1 MVTGAAGFIGSHLV
15 ERLSA
20 DGHEVVAVDCLTPYY
35 DVTQKEDALDVLRRL
50 PGTDVVEADLWTC
63 DLGALI
69 DGTDIVFHQAG
80 QPGVRDSWRAGF
92 EPYVKQNVL
101 VTQRLLDAVVD
112 SPVDRFVFASSS
124 SVYGDAPEYPTTED
138 DLPVP
143 QSPYGV
149 TKLAAEHLCGVY
161 ARNWAVP
168 TVSLRYFTVY
178 GPRQRPDMAMHRMI
192 EAGLAGDP
200 FPLFGDGGQIRDFT
214 YVDDAVEANV
224 LAASAEVPAGSVI
237 NVAGTE
243 SVSLLEVIHIVED
256 IIGRPIAL
264 DRRPGQ
270 PGDVQRTGGSD
281 RRAAAL
287 LGWSAEIRVQEG
299 LRRQVAWHLA
309 RRRMR
314 AIDTAGSV
322 RFR

>member
-143 QSPYGV
+143 LQ
-149 TKLAAEHLCGVY
+149 
-161 ARNWAVP
+161 
-168 TVSLRYFTVY
+168 
-178 GPRQRPDMAMHRMI
+178 
-192 EAGLAGDP
+192 
-200 FPLFGDGGQIRDFT
+200 
-214 YVDDAVEANV
+214 
-224 LAASAEVPAGSVI
+224 
-237 NVAGTE
+237 
-243 SVSLLEVIHIVED
+243 
-256 IIGRPIAL
+256 
-264 DRRPGQ
+264 
-270 PGDVQRTGGSD
+270 
-281 RRAAAL
+281 
-287 LGWSAEIRVQEG
+287 
-299 LRRQVAWHLA
+299 
-309 RRRMR
+309 
-314 AIDTAGSV
+314 
-322 RFR
+322 

>member
-63 DLGALI
+63 DLGSLI
-69 DGTDIVFHQAG
+69 DGTDVVFHQAG

-112 SPVDRFVFASSS
+112 SPVERFVFASSS
-124 SVYGDAPEYPTTED
+124 SVYGDAPAYPTSEE

-224 LAASAEVPAGSVI
+224 LAASVEVPAGSVI
-237 NVAGTE
+237 NVAGSE

-256 IIGRPIAL
+256 IMGRPIAL

-287 LGWSAEIRVQEG
+287 LGWSAKIRVQEG

>member
-1 MVTGAAGFIGSHLV
+1 M

-63 DLGALI
+63 DIGALI
-69 DGTDIVFHQAG
+69 DGTDVVFHQAG

-287 LGWSAEIRVQEG
+287 LGWSAKIRVQEG

-309 RRRMR
+309 RRQMR
-314 AIDTAGSV
+314 AIDTADAV

>member
-1 MVTGAAGFIGSHLV
+1 M

-69 DGTDIVFHQAG
+69 DGTDVVFHQAG

-237 NVAGTE
+237 NVAGSE

-287 LGWSAEIRVQEG
+287 LGWSAKIRVQEG